1 MDHFG
6 FSFIKAKSIVMG
18 ISTRACQT
26 FSIDLCTLITKTLHF
41 YFYNSGGGGGRR
53 GVLIEKYL

>member
-18 ISTRACQT
+18 PDPNVFKA
-26 FSIDLCTLITKTLHF
+26 TLPKSNLL
-41 YFYNSGGGGGRR
+41 G
-53 GVLIEKYL
+53 LKK